1 MQIYSPLLGASRIMV
16 GIKPENR
23 PLRFT
28 LRMFLHVWRI
38 VSFAALLYSM
48 RVFTMVIGSMIVEQ
62 MDRATNPEPREYSDL
77 WLMFLPVNTL
87 ALNYGRPFVSSFKK
101 RWSR

>member
-1 MQIYSPLLGASRIMV
+1 
-16 GIKPENR
+16 
-23 PLRFT
+23 
-28 LRMFLHVWRI
+28 
-38 VSFAALLYSM
+38 
-48 RVFTMVIGSMIVEQ
+48 MIVEQ

>member
-1 MQIYSPLLGASRIMV
+1 MQIYSPLLGASRRMV

-62 MDRATNPEPREYSDL
+62 MDRATNPEPRE
-77 WLMFLPVNTL
+77 
-87 ALNYGRPFVSSFKK
+87 
-101 RWSR
+101 